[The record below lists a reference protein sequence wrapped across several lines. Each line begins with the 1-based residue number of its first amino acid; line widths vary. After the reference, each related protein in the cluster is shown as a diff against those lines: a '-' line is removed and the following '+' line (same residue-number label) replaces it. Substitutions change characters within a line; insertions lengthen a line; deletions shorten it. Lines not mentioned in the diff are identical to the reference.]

1 MAYPVSTSIH
11 FRFDNDYKVPVTHEI
26 ERIAKCGFRHLD
38 FNFLD
43 WHKDPRSPFL
53 GNDWEKWIDEA
64 GNTAAKNGADFNQ
77 AHAPVGTD
85 GLGADIPRLK
95 ELQLRSIK
103 ACGKLGIPWMVFHA
117 LYNNGP
123 EFFDLNT
130 EHFRSLLDECY
141 KNNVGIAIENIWP
154 VWQDCPI
161 WKTEELI
168 RLVDGIGDPMVG
180 ICWDTG
186 HCNMTGNSHNWRAR
200 CLPELKQYSNQY
212 KEITKLGKRLK
223 ALHIDDNN
231 GMDDDHIAPF
241 DGTINWEDVMRAL
254 RDIGYE
260 HSFTFEAHN
269 AVRRLPECLVD
280 EKIRYLHH
288 LGETLANWND
298 GFPAL

>member
-1 MAYPVSTSIH
+1 MSYPVSTSIH
-11 FRFDNDYKVPVTHEI
+11 FRFDKDYKVPVTHEI

-43 WHKDPRSPFL
+43 WHRDPRSPFL
-53 GNDWEKWIDEA
+53 GDNWEKWIDEA

-85 GLGADIPRLK
+85 GLGADIPHLR
-95 ELQLRSIK
+95 ELQLRAIK

-231 GMDDDHIAPF
+231 GMDDDHVEPF
-241 DGTINWEDVMRAL
+241 EGTINWEDVMRAL

-260 HSFTFEAHN
+260 HSFTFEAHY